1 MSSKPVDAAPYAAAL
16 REVDPRLRSSQP
28 APLAPEEPSHLAAMR
43 EERFA
48 AYRARADVRPPITVP
63 TPANPDPDPD
73 PAKRQAWNAYAAAY
87 RAKLREAT
95 VPTPETWQAQAETS
109 RAGAAAA
116 REALRQ
122 NRKAS

>member
-16 REVDPRLRSSQP
+16 READPRLRSSQA

-43 EERFA
+43 EARFA

-63 TPANPDPDPD
+63 TPSNPDPD

-87 RAKLREAT
+87 RVKLREAT
-95 VPTPETWQAQAETS
+95 VPMPETWQAQAETS

-116 REALRQ
+116 RQALRQ

>member
-16 REVDPRLRSSQP
+16 READPRLRSSHGT
-28 APLAPEEPSHLAAMR
+28 PLATESPSHLAATR
-43 EERFA
+43 EARFA

-63 TPANPDPDPD
+63 TSAEPHPDPET
-73 PAKRQAWNAYAAAY
+73 RQAWNAYAAAY
-87 RAKLREAT
+87 RAKLKEAT
-95 VPTPETWQAQAETS
+95 VPTPETEHAQAETS

-122 NRKAS
+122 HRKAS

>member
-1 MSSKPVDAAPYAAAL
+1 MSSKPIDAAPYAAAL
-16 REVDPRLRSSQP
+16 REVDPRLSSSQRT
-28 APLAPEEPSHLAAMR
+28 PLATEEPSYVAATR
-43 EERFA
+43 EARFA

-63 TPANPDPDPD
+63 APDKPVQD

-95 VPTPETWQAQAETS
+95 IPTPETWQAQAETS

-122 NRKAS
+122 HRQAS